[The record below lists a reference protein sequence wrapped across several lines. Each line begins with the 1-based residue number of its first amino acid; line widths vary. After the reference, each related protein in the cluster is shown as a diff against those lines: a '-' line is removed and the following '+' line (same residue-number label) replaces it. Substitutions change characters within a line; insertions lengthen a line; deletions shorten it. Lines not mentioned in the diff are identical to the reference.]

1 MSVYYQQSVWSSV
14 VSAQTVEKDAAMTD
28 AVTRLDSVFVLKQ
41 RLKISLIACFPMP
54 STNSQTTDFCKI
66 YK

>member
-28 AVTRLDSVFVLKQ
+28 AATRLDSVRAQTAFKNFSY
-41 RLKISLIACFPMP
+41 RMFP
-54 STNSQTTDFCKI
+54 DAV
-66 YK
+66 YKYSDYGCL